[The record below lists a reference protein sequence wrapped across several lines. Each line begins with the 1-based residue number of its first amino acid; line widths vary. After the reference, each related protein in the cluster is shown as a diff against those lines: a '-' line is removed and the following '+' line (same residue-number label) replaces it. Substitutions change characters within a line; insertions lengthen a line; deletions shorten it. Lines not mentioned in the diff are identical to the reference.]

1 MSYQKSSVLITGA
14 SQGIGRSISIAFAA
28 QTGRPLLLLARNAD
42 NLDKTAELCREAGSK
57 QIAVLVCDATSAA
70 ELHQIVLPKG
80 FPEPGIIV
88 NNAGS
93 YLYKKLENTTQ
104 DEFQNQID
112 INLFTAVNVVQRFL
126 PTLKNQERAL
136 IINICSVAS
145 LKGYGDSG
153 AYSAAKHAL
162 LGYTRSLREELMD
175 TQIAVTAINLGQ
187 THSSSWAESNMSPT
201 KLIHP
206 TDVAG
211 LIIAI
216 SNLSPQSVVEEIS
229 IQPQHGK
236 VAAY

>member
-14 SQGIGRSISIAFAA
+14 SQGIGRNISISFAA
-28 QTGRPLLLLARNAD
+28 QTGRPLLLLARNAV
-42 NLDKTAELCREAGSK
+42 NLEKTAELCREAGSE
-57 QIAVLVCDATSAA
+57 QVAVLVCDATSPV
-70 ELHQIVLPKG
+70 ELHQLVLPGG
-80 FPEPGIIV
+80 FPEPGLIV

-93 YLYKKLENTTQ
+93 YLYKKLEDTTN

-126 PTLKNQERAL
+126 SSLKKLDRAL
-136 IINICSVAS
+136 IVNICSVAS

-162 LGYTRSLREELMD
+162 LGYTRSLREELIE
-175 TQIAVTAINLGQ
+175 TQIGVTAINLGQ
-187 THSSSWAESNMSPT
+187 THSSSWEESNMSPA

-206 TDVAG
+206 SDVAN
-211 LIIAI
+211 LIVAI
-216 SNLSPQSVVEEIS
+216 SKLSPQSVVEEIS

-236 VAAY
+236 VAPY

>member
-1 MSYQKSSVLITGA
+1 MSYIKSSVLITGA
-14 SQGIGRSISIAFAA
+14 SQGIGRSIAITFAA
-28 QTGRPLLLLARNAD
+28 QTGRPLLLLARNAE
-42 NLDKTAELCREAGSK
+42 NLEQTANLCREAGSK
-57 QIAVLVCDATSAA
+57 QVAVLVCDATSPSD
-70 ELHQIVLPKG
+70 LQQTVLPNG

-93 YLYKKLENTTQ
+93 YLYKTLEKTTNE
-104 DEFQNQID
+104 EFQNQID

-126 PTLKNQERAL
+126 PTLKNLDRAL
-136 IINICSVAS
+136 IVNICSVAS

-162 LGYTRSLREELMD
+162 LGYTRSLREELMGTD
-175 TQIAVTAINLGQ
+175 IGVTAINLGQ
-187 THSSSWAESNMSPT
+187 THSSSWAKSDMSPT

-206 TDVAG
+206 VDVANM
-211 LIIAI
+211 IVAI

-236 VAAY
+236 VSPY

>member
-28 QTGRPLLLLARNAD
+28 QTGRPLLLLARNAE

-57 QIAVLVCDATSAA
+57 QIAILVCDATSAA
-70 ELHQIVLPKG
+70 ELHQLVLPKG

-187 THSSSWAESNMSPT
+187 THSSSWAESKMSPT

>member
-14 SQGIGRSISIAFAA
+14 SQGIGRNISISFAA
-28 QTGRPLLLLARNAD
+28 QTNRPLLLLARNAE
-42 NLDKTAELCREAGSK
+42 NLEKTADLCREAGSK
-57 QIAVLVCDATSAA
+57 QVAVLVCDATSPT
-70 ELHQIVLPKG
+70 ELQKLLLPKG
-80 FPEPGIIV
+80 FPNPGIIV

-93 YLYKKLENTTQ
+93 YLYKKLEDTTNE
-104 DEFQNQID
+104 EFQNQID

-126 PTLKNQERAL
+126 PTLKKQDRAL
-136 IINICSVAS
+136 IVNICSVAS

-162 LGYTRSLREELMD
+162 LGYTRSLREELIE
-175 TQIAVTAINLGQ
+175 TQIGVTAINLGQ
-187 THSSSWAESNMSPT
+187 THSSSWAGSDMNPT

-206 TDVAG
+206 TDVAN
-211 LIIAI
+211 LIVAI

-236 VAAY
+236 VTPY

>member
-28 QTGRPLLLLARNAD
+28 QTGRPLLLLARNED
-42 NLDKTAELCREAGSK
+42 NLEKTAELCREAGSK
-57 QIAVLVCDATSAA
+57 QIAILVCDATSAA
-70 ELHQIVLPKG
+70 ELHQLVLPNG

-187 THSSSWAESNMSPT
+187 THSSSWAESDMSPT

>member
-14 SQGIGRSISIAFAA
+14 SQGIGRSISIAFAT
-28 QTGRPLLLLARNAD
+28 QTERPLLLLARNTK
-42 NLDKTAELCREAGSK
+42 NLEETAALCREAGSK
-57 QIAVLVCDATSAA
+57 QVAVLVCDATSTS
-70 ELHQIVLPKG
+70 EMFTLDLPEG

-93 YLYKKLENTTQ
+93 YLYKKLEDTTN
-104 DEFQNQID
+104 DEFQFQIGT
-112 INLFTAVNVVQRFL
+112 NLYTAVNVVQRFL
-126 PTLKNQERAL
+126 PSLKKLERAL
-136 IINICSVAS
+136 IVNICSIAS

-162 LGYTRSLREELMD
+162 LGYTRSLREELIES
-175 TQIAVTAINLGQ
+175 QIGVTAINLGQ
-187 THSSSWAESNMSPT
+187 THSSSWAESDMSPT

-206 TDVAG
+206 TDVAN
-211 LIIAI
+211 LIVAI

-236 VAAY
+236 VAPY

>member
-28 QTGRPLLLLARNAD
+28 QTGRPLLLLARNAE

-57 QIAVLVCDATSAA
+57 QIAILVCDATSTE
-70 ELHQIVLPKG
+70 ELHQLVLPKG

-126 PTLKNQERAL
+126 PILKNQERAL

-187 THSSSWAESNMSPT
+187 THSSSWAESKMSPT